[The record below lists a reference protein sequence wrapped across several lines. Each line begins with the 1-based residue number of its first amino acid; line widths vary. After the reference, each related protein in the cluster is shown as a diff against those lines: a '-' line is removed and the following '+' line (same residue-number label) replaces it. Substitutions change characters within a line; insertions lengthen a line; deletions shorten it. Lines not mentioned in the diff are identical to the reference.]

1 MRTIADILSLQ
12 ARLSAAFGS
21 KDQARPKTEQSAEAA
36 RAVSNHVISKAAK
49 IESELATSST
59 KIPPHLED
67 DARRTATLCEVALLC
82 NRDDLEVSRLLSRV
96 ADILANGLPAPA
108 KNACRIDFLDTTYWS
123 PSYTGT
129 GHMVSQVLHARK
141 ERVGSIVLGI
151 GEDSPHS
158 LAATETCL
166 STAVELLS
174 QRLTRDV
181 DRAKLEEHQ
190 VKMQRQRILLS
201 QASRLAKLG
210 GWEFDFTTGAF
221 WWSDEARQ
229 IAGLDIDGEP
239 APNREELLGA
249 FVSEAITG
257 ALRTRKA
264 IKQDLPCVLPNGTQR
279 WLHII
284 GEVEYVDAQPARCV
298 GVIRDI
304 SDDKEAQVRLFK
316 MANHDAL
323 TELPNRRNFMQK
335 LEDAL
340 YPRNARGAIL
350 LIDLDNFKHI
360 NDRDG
365 HDAGDALLRA
375 FGRRLDFLVGRQ
387 ASVARLGG
395 DEFAVLIPGVDTAD
409 AEARARSLLSEL
421 RDPVFVLGHLITVRL
436 SAGLTTYPDDGRHAI
451 ELMKNADLAMYAAK
465 EGGRNILVRYTAD
478 IRRETERKL
487 RVCFDVQKAL
497 GTEELVPY
505 YQPKVSLKTGAIVG
519 FEALLRW
526 NHPEGLRTPGTILP
540 AFDVPEL
547 SRGICNRM
555 LDRVIDDMAKWEA
568 RGIPYGRVAFNASS
582 SEFVGFDLAGTVLE
596 RLAKANLPSARI
608 GVEVTETVFLGN
620 DSGAIVSLLRQ
631 LHEAGVE
638 IALDDFGTGFASL
651 THLQTY
657 PVDVIKIDQSFIRTL
672 LSDSG
677 SQTITSVVLGLGRGL
692 GMKVVAEGV
701 ETAEQLRYLET
712 AGCDEVQG
720 YYFSRPM
727 PAEEVPDFIGN
738 WRERAELAGV
748 PRQAA

>member
-1 MRTIADILSLQ
+1 MRTIGDILSLQ
-12 ARLSAAFGS
+12 ARLAAAFGA
-21 KDQARPKTEQSAEAA
+21 KAATRP
-36 RAVSNHVISKAAK
+36 RIGNPAVSVNGASNPPPEPTAEDATVPASAMIPSH
-49 IESELATSST
+49 LA
-59 KIPPHLED
+59 D
-67 DARRTATLCEVALLC
+67 DARRTAALCEVALLC
-82 NRDDLEVSRLLSRV
+82 NRDDLEVARLLSRV
-96 ADILANGLPAPA
+96 AEILANGLPGPA
-108 KNACRIDFLDTTYWS
+108 KGACRIDFLDTTYWS
-123 PSYTGT
+123 PAYSGT
-129 GHMVSQVLHARK
+129 GHMVSRTIHTRK

-151 GEDSPHS
+151 GEASEDSLGS
-158 LAATETCL
+158 TEACL
-166 STAVELLS
+166 STAAELLS

-181 DRAKLEEHQ
+181 ERATLEEHN
-190 VKMQRQRILLS
+190 VKTQRQRILLS

-210 GWEFDFTTGAF
+210 GWEFDFAGGGF
-221 WWSDEARQ
+221 WWSEEARQ
-229 IAGLDIDGEP
+229 IAGLDIEGEP
-239 APNREELLGA
+239 SPTREELLAA
-249 FVSEAITG
+249 FVNEAING

-264 IKQDLPCVLPNGTQR
+264 IKQDLPCVLPDGTQR

-284 GEVEYVDAQPARCV
+284 GEVEYIDGKPARCV

-316 MANHDAL
+316 MANHDSL

-340 YPRNARGAIL
+340 YPRNAHGAIL
-350 LIDLDNFKHI
+350 LIDLDNFKNV

-375 FGRRLDFLVGRQ
+375 FGRRLDFLVGRT

-395 DEFAVLIPGVDTAD
+395 DEFAVLVPGVNSEE
-409 AEARARSLLSEL
+409 AERQARSLLADL
-421 RDPVFVLGHLITVRL
+421 RDPVFVLGHSITVRL
-436 SAGLTTYPDDGRHAI
+436 SAGLTTYPEDGRHAI

-465 EGGRNILVRYTAD
+465 AGGRNLLVRYTPE

-497 GTEELVPY
+497 GTDELVPY
-505 YQPKVSLKTGAIVG
+505 YQPKVSLKTGEIVG

-526 NHPEGLRTPGTILP
+526 QHTEGIRTPGSILP

-547 SRGICNRM
+547 SRAICNRM
-555 LDRVIDDMAKWEA
+555 LDRVISDMSYWEE
-568 RGIPYGRVAFNASS
+568 RGVEFGRVAFNASS
-582 SEFVGFDLAGTVLE
+582 FEFVGFDLAGIVLE
-596 RLAKANLPSARI
+596 RLAAAKLHPRRI

-620 DSGAIVSLLRQ
+620 ESGAIVALLRK

-701 ETAEQLRYLET
+701 ETAEQLLYLQS
-712 AGCDEVQG
+712 AGCDQVQG

-727 PAEEVPDFIGN
+727 PFAEVADFIHG
-738 WRERAELAGV
+738 WGDRTQLTGK